1 MSGIKIETPRGCIV
15 KNDKN
20 KAELQWNKGFEK
32 QKTSQFNKVQVY
44 IDSEVLRLCDPYVP
58 KDTGMLIKSGI
69 LGTVVCSGEVIYIAP
84 YARNQYYNNKGTG
97 KQGVTK
103 KNDHNYKCLR
113 GPFWFERMKAD
124 HKKEIFEGA
133 KKIVEGSG

>member
-1 MSGIKIETPRGCIV
+1 MSGIKIETPRGCII

-32 QKTSQFNKVQVY
+32 QKTSQFNKVQVF

-58 KDTGMLIKSGI
+58 MDTGMLKKSGI
-69 LGTVVCSGEVIYIAP
+69 LGTVVGSGEVIYIAP
-84 YARNQYYNNKGTG
+84 YGRTQYYNNKGNG
-97 KQGVTK
+97 NNNKSG
-103 KNDHNYKCLR
+103 LR
-113 GPFWFERMKAD
+113 GGFWFERMKSD

-133 KKIVEGSG
+133 KKIVKGSD

>member
-20 KAELQWNKGFEK
+20 KAELQWNDAFAKNRTQG
-32 QKTSQFNKVQVY
+32 FNKVQVF

-58 KDTGMLIKSGI
+58 MDTGMLKKSGI
-69 LGTVVCSGEVIYIAP
+69 LGTVVGSGEVIYIAP
-84 YARNQYYNNKGTG
+84 YARIQYYNNKGTG
-97 KQGVTK
+97 NNNKSG
-103 KNDHNYKCLR
+103 LR
-113 GPFWFERMKAD
+113 GPYWFERMKAD

-133 KKIVEGSG
+133 KKIVKGSD

>member
-32 QKTSQFNKVQVY
+32 QKTAGFNKVQVF
-44 IDSEVLRLCDPYVP
+44 IDNEVLRKCDPYVP
-58 KDTGMLIKSGI
+58 MDTGMLKKSGI
-69 LGTVVCSGEVIYIAP
+69 LGTVVGSGEVIYIAP

-97 KQGVTK
+97 KQGTTK

-113 GPFWFERMKAD
+113 GPLWFERMKAD

-133 KKIVEGSG
+133 KKIVKGSD

>member
-32 QKTSQFNKVQVY
+32 QKTSQFNKVQMF

-69 LGTVVCSGEVIYIAP
+69 LGTVIGSGEVIYIAP
-84 YARNQYYNNKGTG
+84 YAQNQYYNNKGTG
-97 KQGVTK
+97 
-103 KNDHNYKCLR
+103 NHNKSGLR

-124 HKKEIFEGA
+124 HKNEIFEGA
-133 KKIVEGSG
+133 KKIVKGSG